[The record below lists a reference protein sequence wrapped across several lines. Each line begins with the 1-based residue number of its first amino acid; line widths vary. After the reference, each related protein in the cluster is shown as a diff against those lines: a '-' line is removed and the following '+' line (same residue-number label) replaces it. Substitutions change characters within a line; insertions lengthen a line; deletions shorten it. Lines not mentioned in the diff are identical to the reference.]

1 MPLNP
6 DVFLPEEYRIFL
18 VFLGYRLQTL
28 CEKMATLRK
37 KTKST
42 KRIYSGDEIATF
54 FSCQIDKTGNEM
66 SDSDI
71 EASIFDGNH
80 ELRSVASS
88 TSEGSS
94 IYYKF
99 SVYPSKTCYWT
110 YIYRHLL

>member
-1 MPLNP
+1 M
-6 DVFLPEEYRIFL
+6 FSPEEYRIFL

-28 CEKMATLRK
+28 CEKMAALRK
-37 KTKST
+37 KTEST
-42 KRIYSGDEIATF
+42 KRIYSGDEVVAF

-66 SDSDI
+66 SDSDS

-80 ELRSVASS
+80 DLCSVASS

-99 SVYPSKTCYWT
+99 SVYPSKT
-110 YIYRHLL
+110 